1 MFLGNNVYHVQIF
14 GKKLANFNQD
24 EWKSDGLFSSASE
37 FSENDDFNNNFNNKK
52 KDDVE
57 IKIRNYTCLLI

>member
-14 GKKLANFNQD
+14 GKKFTNFYTD
-24 EWKSDGLFSSASE
+24 EWKSDGIFSSASE
-37 FSENDDFNNNFNNKK
+37 YSENDDFTVFNNKK

-57 IKIRNYTCLLI
+57 VKIRNYTCLLI